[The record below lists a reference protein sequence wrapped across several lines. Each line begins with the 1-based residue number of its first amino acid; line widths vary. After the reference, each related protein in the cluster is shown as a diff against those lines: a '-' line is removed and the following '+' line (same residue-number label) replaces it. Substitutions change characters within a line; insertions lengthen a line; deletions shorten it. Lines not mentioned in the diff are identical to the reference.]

1 MAGAA
6 RVRRAIRLQRIA
18 RTLAEWYPGDVEP
31 TDDLHR
37 SLAFLGSDLRA
48 DTVVRAGYVAAV
60 PVAVLALCALVA
72 LLPVLPVAASV
83 PAAAGIGLGATHVVH
98 RLPVAAATLRRAR
111 ALGDA
116 PSLVARAALRLRLDS
131 TPERAAIFAART
143 GTGPLARSLAAH
155 AERTR
160 SGPSAGLDAFA
171 AEWRSWFPALE
182 RSIALL
188 SAAVEAP
195 PDEREQALERA
206 LETVLDGARTE
217 MAEFAGDVRGP
228 ASGIYAFGVLLP
240 LALVGVLPAARA
252 GGVTIPAS
260 VFVVLYDVL
269 LPVGLVGAG
278 AWLLLRR
285 PIAIAPPR
293 VTAAHPDVPSEPTRG
308 VVAGVLGVAFGFV
321 CGSAVASWAAP
332 VAAVGTGVGAALVVH
347 YRPMA
352 AVRRDVSAVE
362 AGLADATAV
371 VGRRVGAGEAVE
383 TAIESAAGATTGRT
397 SDLFEA
403 ASGVQ
408 RRLRVGVRAAFLGEH
423 GALRDIPSRRARA
436 TASLLAVAAAEG
448 RPAGGTLVRLA
459 DHLTE
464 LRRVEEEARREL
476 AAITGTLGHTA
487 ALFAPLVGG
496 ATVAMATQMAASEAT
511 TGSSASTA
519 GASAST
525 AGASTTGATTSLAAT
540 GVPGVATLD
549 PSTLGAAVG
558 VYVLALAAVLTVVA
572 TGLDRGLDR
581 SLVGYRTGLALLA
594 ATATYLVAYQGA
606 AMLF

>member
-1 MAGAA
+1 MGSPIRADGGARLR
-6 RVRRAIRLQRIA
+6 RVTRA
-18 RTLAEWYPGDVEP
+18 LAERYPGDVDP
-31 TDDLHR
+31 TDELHR

-48 DTVVRAGYVAAV
+48 ETVVRAGYVAAV
-60 PVAVLALCALVA
+60 PVAVFALCALVVS
-72 LLPVLPVAASV
+72 LPTLPIPASV

-98 RLPVAAATLRRAR
+98 RLPVAAATLRRTR

-116 PSLVARAALRLRLDS
+116 PALVARAALRLRLDA
-131 TPERAAIFAART
+131 TPERAAVFAAQT
-143 GTGPLARSLAAH
+143 GAGPLARSLAAH

-160 SGPSAGLDAFA
+160 SGPAAGFDAFA

-182 RSIALL
+182 RSLALL

-195 PDEREQALERA
+195 SEEREQALDRA

-252 GGVTIPAS
+252 GGVTVPAS

-293 VTAAHPDVPSEPTRG
+293 VTAAHPDVPSDPTRG
-308 VVAGVLGVAFGFV
+308 VVAGVLGAGLGFV

-332 VAAVGTGVGAALVVH
+332 VAAAGTGAGAALVAH

-383 TAIESAAGATTGRT
+383 TAIEPAADATTGRT
-397 SDLFEA
+397 SDVFEA
-403 ASGVQ
+403 AAGVQ
-408 RRLRVGVRAAFLGEH
+408 RRLRVGVEEAFLGEY
-423 GALRDIPSRRARA
+423 GALRDLPSRRARA
-436 TASLLAVAAAEG
+436 TASLLSVAAAEG
-448 RPAGGTLVRLA
+448 RPAGRTLVRLA

-464 LRRVEEEARREL
+464 LRRVEDEARREL

-487 ALFAPLVGG
+487 ALFGPLVGG
-496 ATVAMATQMAASEAT
+496 ATVAMATQMAAAESRPGA
-511 TGSSASTA
+511 GSSLA
-519 GASAST
+519 GA
-525 AGASTTGATTSLAAT
+525 GA
-540 GVPGVATLD
+540 PGVATLD
-549 PSTLGAAVG
+549 PATLGAAVG

-581 SLVGYRTGLALLA
+581 SLAGYRTGLALLS
-594 ATATYLVAYQGA
+594 ATATYLVAYLGA
-606 AMLF
+606 SMLF

>member
-1 MAGAA
+1 MSTTVA
-6 RVRRAIRLQRIA
+6 RGRTDSRVQRIA
-18 RTLAEWYPGDVEP
+18 RALAEWYPGDVEP
-31 TDDLHR
+31 TDELHR

-48 DTVVRAGYVAAV
+48 DTVVRAGYVAAL
-60 PVAVLALCALVA
+60 PVAVLVFCAFVV
-72 LLPVLPVAASV
+72 LLPILPVAASI
-83 PAAAGIGLGATHVVH
+83 PAAAGAGLGATHVVH
-98 RLPVAAATLRRAR
+98 RLPVAAATLRRTR

-116 PSLVARAALRLRLDS
+116 PGLVARAALRLRLDA
-131 TPERAAIFAART
+131 TPERAAVFAART

-160 SGPSAGLDAFA
+160 SGPSAGFDAFA

-182 RSIALL
+182 RSISLL

-195 PDEREQALERA
+195 PDERGQALDRA

-278 AWLLLRR
+278 GWLLLRR

-293 VTAAHPDVPSEPTRG
+293 VTADHPAVPAGIAHSLA
-308 VVAGVLGVAFGFV
+308 AGVLGTGLGFV
-321 CGSAVASWAAP
+321 AGSIVASWAAP
-332 VAAVGTGVGAALVVH
+332 VAAVGVGLGAALTVH

-383 TAIESAAGATTGRT
+383 TAIESAARATTGRT
-397 SDLFEA
+397 SDLFES
-403 ASGVQ
+403 ASGIQ
-408 RRLRVGVRAAFLGEH
+408 RRLRVGISEAFLGEH
-423 GALRDIPSRRARA
+423 GALRDTPSRRARA
-436 TASLLAVAAAEG
+436 TASLLSVAAAEG

-464 LRRVEEEARREL
+464 LRRVEAEARREL
-476 AAITGTLGHTA
+476 AAITGTLSHTA
-487 ALFAPLVGG
+487 ALFGPLVGG
-496 ATVAMATQMAASEAT
+496 ATVAMATQMAAQAT
-511 TGSSASTA
+511 TGSGTSTVGTA
-519 GASAST
+519 TATTAASASL
-525 AGASTTGATTSLAAT
+525 AGAGA
-540 GVPGVATLD
+540 PGVATLD
-549 PSTLGAAVG
+549 PATLGAAVG
-558 VYVLALAAVLTVVA
+558 VYVLALAGILTVVA

-581 SLVGYRTGLALLA
+581 SLVGYRTGLALLS
-594 ATATYLVAYQGA
+594 ATATYLVAYLGA
-606 AMLF
+606 SMLF